1 MKPLDPRLLGYAR
14 ATRAYL
20 GATVVL
26 GAGHAVLL
34 IAQAGLLADAITAV
48 FLDGAAITAV
58 TVALPGGL
66 EVPVLAAL
74 ASTVTA
80 RAAVAWM
87 QEVAAARSAAA
98 VKSQLR
104 TRLLTHIAE
113 LGPAGG
119 RFAGEHIASH
129 GTGTGAS
136 RMGTGGSGRGAG
148 EIAAVVGNGLDALDA
163 YFARYLPQ
171 LVLAVLVPGLLLAR
185 LWPADLIAT
194 VTIAVTLP
202 LIPVFMALVGMH
214 TEAQNRRQFRLLA
227 RLSHHFLDVVAGLPT
242 LKLFGRARA
251 QAGIIRRISDE
262 QRRHTMRTLRT
273 AFLSSLVLELLSTLS
288 VALVAVGIGLRLVHG
303 SLDLGTALLVLILA
317 PEAYRPLR
325 EVGANYH
332 ASAEG
337 LAAAEEVF
345 TILETPPAR
354 TAAPPADSPARPSRG
369 GASPA
374 AEDPALRD
382 AGDDN
387 GPVQGDGRAFRGEGG
402 AMRGGHKA
410 MQGGHKA
417 TRGEDKAMRGGHK
430 AMQGGHKA
438 MQGGHKAIQ
447 GGHKATQGTG
457 GALTGGDAS
466 LRGEGL
472 VFDGVEVRFAGR
484 PGVAL
489 RLDATVRPGEVVAL
503 TGASGCGKSTAL
515 AVLLGFVDASAGQ
528 VRADGVPLKDLD
540 LAAWR
545 RRIAWVPQRPHLF
558 AASVYDNIALTGNAD
573 GPDVVAAARAAGA
586 DGFVRALPEAYA
598 TMLGDAGTGLSAGQR
613 QRIALARAFLRDAPI
628 VLLDEPTANLD
639 AVTAAGVMDAIR
651 RLAHGRTVIIAAHRP
666 ELIALADREIHLAGE
681 RVPA

>member
-20 GATVVL
+20 AATVVL
-26 GAGHAVLL
+26 GAGHAALL
-34 IAQAGLLADAITAV
+34 IAQAVLLADAITAV
-48 FLDGAAITAV
+48 FLDEAAITAATV
-58 TVALPGGL
+58 TLPGGL

-74 ASTVTA
+74 ASAVAA

-104 TRLLTHIAE
+104 SRLLTHIAD
-113 LGPAGG
+113 LGPSGG
-119 RFAGEHIASH
+119 RIAGEDAASD
-129 GTGTGAS
+129 GTGTGGS
-136 RMGTGGSGRGAG
+136 RMGTGGSGRGVG
-148 EIAAVVGNGLDALDA
+148 EIAALVGNGLDALDA

-171 LVLAVLVPGLLLAR
+171 LVLAVLVPGLVLAR

-194 VTIAVTLP
+194 ATIAVTLP
-202 LIPVFMALVGMH
+202 LIPVFMVLVGMH

-303 SLDLGTALLVLILA
+303 SLDLNTALLVLILA

-345 TILETPPAR
+345 TILETPPNR
-354 TAAPPADSPARPSRG
+354 TTTPPTDSTARPSRG
-369 GASPA
+369 GALPNA
-374 AEDPALRD
+374 PLRDEGDALRG
-382 AGDDN
+382 AN
-387 GPVQGDGRAFRGEGG
+387 GTLQGDGEALRGEGG
-402 AMRGGHKA
+402 V
-410 MQGGHKA
+410 
-417 TRGEDKAMRGGHK
+417 
-430 AMQGGHKA
+430 
-438 MQGGHKAIQ
+438 
-447 GGHKATQGTG
+447 
-457 GALTGGDAS
+457 
-466 LRGEGL
+466 LRGEPKALRGAGI

-484 PGVAL
+484 AGVAL
-489 RLDATVRPGEVVAL
+489 RLNATVRPGEVVAL
-503 TGASGCGKSTAL
+503 TGPSGCGKSTAL

-528 VRADGVPLKDLD
+528 VSADGVPLNDLD

-558 AASVYDNIALTGNAD
+558 AASVYDNIALTGNVD

-586 DGFVRALPEAYA
+586 DGFVRELPEAYA
-598 TMLGDAGTGLSAGQR
+598 TVLGDAGTGLSAGQR

-628 VLLDEPTANLD
+628 VLLDEPTVNLD

-651 RLAHGRTVIIAAHRP
+651 RLARGRTVIIAAHRP